1 MDVEEKLYLKENKK
15 IQKCVNLDDNL
26 YDKLKELSEKKYDA
40 TISEIINICIED
52 YIKKNK
58 PVYYAKKENALATNR
73 SIMMRINNKKG
84 LNKFHDKTGISFTRL
99 LNGAI
104 NEFIVSHNL

>member
-52 YIKKNK
+52 YINKNN
-58 PVYYAKKENALATNR
+58 PSYYPKKENVLTTNR
-73 SIMMRINNKKG
+73 SIMIRKNNEEG
-84 LNKFHDKTGISFTRL
+84 LNKFHNKTGISFTRL

-104 NEFIVSHNL
+104 SEFIASHNL